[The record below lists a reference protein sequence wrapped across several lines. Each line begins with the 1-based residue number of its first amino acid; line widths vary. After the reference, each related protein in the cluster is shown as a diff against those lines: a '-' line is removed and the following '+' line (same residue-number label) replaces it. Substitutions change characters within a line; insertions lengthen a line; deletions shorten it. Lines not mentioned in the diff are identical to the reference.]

1 MVNEINLVSLGN
13 TNIQFIDG
21 DRGKNYPQ
29 KTDFYKNGYCV
40 FLNTGNVKPDGF
52 DFSDLYYI
60 TQEKDEILNK
70 GRVQLND
77 IVLTTRGT
85 VGNVAIFD
93 DQVPFKKIRI
103 NSGMVIIRCS
113 NRFYPYF
120 LYSFF
125 RSSLFKSQC
134 GLNGSGSAQPQLP
147 ISAIKNIKIP
157 EFNLKTQQSI
167 AAVLSALDK
176 KIALNKQ
183 INTRL
188 EEMAKTLY
196 DYWFVQFDFPDAN
209 GKPYKSS
216 GGEMVFDETLKREI
230 PKGWEVKSLG
240 EIALTSSGG
249 TPTSTV
255 QEYYK
260 GGNIPWINS
269 GELNNNFIVYTDNF
283 ITQTGMDNSSAK
295 LVSEKSI
302 LLAMYGATAGKTSL
316 ISFKTTTNQAICSIL
331 PKDMN
336 YRVYIKSYLDN
347 MYLYLVQL
355 SSGSARDNLSQ
366 DKIKRLHLVIPES
379 GILEIFSNVTEDF
392 YKKIENNLKQNYHLT
407 QIRDFLLPML
417 MNGQVSVAE

>member
-1 MVNEINLVSLGN
+1 MNELQDCILGDLVEFQRGYDLPKDSFVKGEYPVQSSNGILGYHN
-13 TNIQFIDG
+13 E
-21 DRGKNYPQ
+21 
-29 KTDFYKNGYCV
+29 YK
-40 FLNTGNVKPDGF
+40 VKAPG
-52 DFSDLYYI
+52 I
-60 TQEKDEILNK
+60 TI
-70 GRVQLND
+70 GRS
-77 IVLTTRGT
+77 GT
-85 VGNVAIFD
+85 VGIPHLITKNFFPHNTALYVKDFKGNNVHYIYYLL
-93 DQVPFKKIRI
+93 KNLK
-103 NSGMVIIRCS
+103 
-113 NRFYPYF
+113 
-120 LYSFF
+120 
-125 RSSLFKSQC
+125 
-134 GLNGSGSAQPQLP
+134 LNEYKTGSGVPTMNRNHLHP
-147 ISAIKNIKIP
+147 LKIKAFTDSKYQ
-157 EFNLKTQQSI
+157 KSI

-183 INTRL
+183 INARL

-216 GGEMVFDETLKREI
+216 GGEMVFDETLKRKI

-260 GGNIPWINS
+260 GGNIPWVNS
-269 GELNNNFIVYTDNF
+269 GELNNNFIVHTDNF

-379 GILEIFSNVTEDF
+379 GILGIFSNVTEDF
-392 YKKIENNLKQNYHLT
+392 YKKIEKNLKQNHHLT
-407 QIRDFLLPML
+407 QLRDFLLPML
-417 MNGQVSVAE
+417 MNGQVSVE

>member
-1 MVNEINLVSLGN
+1 MSEWATYTISEVCRRFSSGKGITASQIFEIGAYPVFGGNGIRGYTDTYNFEGECAIIGRQGAYCGN
-13 TNIQFIDG
+13 TKYFCGKAYMTEHAIVATANDEHNI
-21 DRGKNYPQ
+21 
-29 KTDFYKNGYCV
+29 GYIAN
-40 FLNTGNVKPDGF
+40 LL
-52 DFSDLYYI
+52 SIMDLGQY
-60 TQEKDEILNK
+60 Q
-70 GRVQLND
+70 GQ
-77 IVLTTRGT
+77 
-85 VGNVAIFD
+85 
-93 DQVPFKKIRI
+93 
-103 NSGMVIIRCS
+103 
-113 NRFYPYF
+113 
-120 LYSFF
+120 
-125 RSSLFKSQC
+125 
-134 GLNGSGSAQPQLP
+134 SAQPGLSVNTLSKIELKLP
-147 ISAIKNIKIP
+147 DK
-157 EFNLKTQQSI
+157 ETQDSI
-167 AAVLSALDK
+167 FSLLFSLDK

-183 INTRL
+183 INARL

-216 GGEMVFDETLKREI
+216 GGEMVFDETLKRKI

-260 GGNIPWINS
+260 GGNIPWVNS
-269 GELNNNFIVYTDNF
+269 GELNNNFIVHTDNF

-366 DKIKRLHLVIPES
+366 DKIKRLHFVIPES
-379 GILEIFSNVTEDF
+379 GILEIFSKVTEDF
-392 YKKIENNLKQNYHLT
+392 YKKIETNLKQSHHLT
-407 QIRDFLLPML
+407 QLRDFLLPML
-417 MNGQVSVAE
+417 MNGQVSVE

>member
-1 MVNEINLVSLGN
+1 MCKRILKEETSES
-13 TNIQFIDG
+13 G
-21 DRGKNYPQ
+21 DIP
-29 KTDFYKNGYCV
+29 FYKISTFGGIADAFISKDIFEKYRETYSYPKIGDILISAAGTLGKTV
-40 FLNTGNVKPDGF
+40 IFDGKPSYFQDSNIVWVDNDEKTVINSF
-52 DFSDLYYI
+52 LYYFYQTNPWI
-60 TQEKDEILNK
+60 KTTGSTINRLYN
-70 GRVQLND
+70 ND
-77 IVLTTRGT
+77 IKNLE
-85 VGNVAIFD
+85 I
-93 DQVPFKKIRI
+93 
-103 NSGMVIIRCS
+103 
-113 NRFYPYF
+113 
-120 LYSFF
+120 SFPD
-125 RSSLFKSQC
+125 L
-134 GLNGSGSAQPQLP
+134 
-147 ISAIKNIKIP
+147 IK
-157 EFNLKTQQSI
+157 QQSI
-167 AAVLSALDK
+167 AAILSALDK

-183 INTRL
+183 INARL
-188 EEMAKTLY
+188 EQMAKTLY

-240 EIALTSSGG
+240 EIASTSSGG
-249 TPTSTV
+249 TPTSTI

-269 GELNNNFIVYTDNF
+269 GELNNNFIVHTDNF

-379 GILEIFSNVTEDF
+379 GILEIFSKVTEDF
-392 YKKIENNLKQNYHLT
+392 YKKIETNLKQNYRLT
-407 QIRDFLLPML
+407 QLRDFLLPML
-417 MNGQVSVAE
+417 MNGQVSVAD